1 MRLRRPATASVFRA
15 LQPRRPTAHA
25 RPFTRSATK
34 RAPGLGTTL
43 RAGVWRA
50 RCVVGRRW
58 QGMALRRD
66 VRLASPPARPQ
77 RGVRFMGEQAL
88 I

>member
-1 MRLRRPATASVFRA
+1 M
-15 LQPRRPTAHA
+15 
-25 RPFTRSATK
+25 
-34 RAPGLGTTL
+34 RAPGLGATR

-58 QGMALRRD
+58 QGMALRRC
-66 VRLASPPARPQ
+66 VRLASHPARPQ

-88 I
+88 TILPDQEKITMAVDLHAREPARDVRSREIA